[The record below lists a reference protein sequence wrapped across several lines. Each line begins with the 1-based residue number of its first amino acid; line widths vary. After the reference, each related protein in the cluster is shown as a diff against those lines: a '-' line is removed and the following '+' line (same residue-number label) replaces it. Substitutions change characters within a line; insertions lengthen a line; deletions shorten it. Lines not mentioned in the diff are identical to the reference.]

1 MPFRNRHST
10 QFGKEGLGVIRSGG
24 WFNSDFSLLR
34 NFDVTEHARLQLRGE
49 FFNAFNHTV
58 PAPPGLVFGTSGF
71 GVVSVAAPPRQIQ
84 IGARLM
90 FLIVRADLQRFL
102 KLANKLR
109 KRSAKSSF
117 HRW

>member
-1 MPFRNRHST
+1 M
-10 QFGKEGLGVIRSGG
+10 IRSGG
-24 WFNSDFSLLR
+24 WFNTDFSLLR
-34 NFDVTEHARLQLRGE
+34 NFDVTERMRLQLRGE

-58 PAPPGLVFGTSGF
+58 LGPPGLVFGTPAF
-71 GVVSVAAPPRQIQ
+71 GVVSIAAPARQIQ
-84 IGARLM
+84 MGDAAAI
-90 FLIVRADLQRFL
+90 LIVRADLQRFL